1 MVEGEQVKLKV
12 CAPVEITME
21 VIGGKWKPLI
31 IYHLMRGTLRFNEL
45 RRLMPLVTQRM
56 LTRYLRELEQHGVVH
71 RKIYAEVPPR
81 VEYTL
86 TPLGQTLKPVMD
98 MLLDWGL
105 MYLGN
110 HPEIEIVSPE
120 DMTREKRKPH
130 PDEEA

>member
-1 MVEGEQVKLKV
+1 MVEGEQAKLKV

-98 MLLDWGL
+98 MLLDWGM

>member
-98 MLLDWGL
+98 MLLDWGM

-130 PDEEA
+130 PDEEG